1 VWEAEVPARIQREPI
16 WKFLGYRKALFLY
29 DLVWQDTNSWGTNP
43 RGRKI
48 AVQITASAGSISV
61 NLEEGL
67 GRGYGKQLVN
77 FYGVALASARET
89 KGWFYRSRHL
99 MKPELLE
106 KRLTLIDEVIALI
119 VREISYQRRRVK
131 K

>member
-1 VWEAEVPARIQREPI
+1 M
-16 WKFLGYRKALFLY
+16 
-29 DLVWQDTNSWGTNP
+29 
-43 RGRKI
+43 
-48 AVQITASAGSISV
+48 